1 MALVTT
7 SRRSTPLVRKIAKDL
22 AFATGSTYLSRG
34 KAGIRD
40 IEHLSSYY
48 FVISEL
54 RNSRIHI
61 QLFSPNSLLLDLVAV
76 RVQSGIRDWPLFR
89 GIRTSNESYANS
101 IQKVCS
107 CETLVFE
114 SELDAISYDGQQ
126 KRYHTLI
133 VEQHHDAKVRRKQ

>member
-40 IEHLSSYY
+40 IAHNHPYF

-54 RNSRIHI
+54 RNSRIRI
-61 QLFSPNSLLLDLVAV
+61 QLFFTDTTLIDVVATD
-76 RVQSGIRDWPLFR
+76 VQGGMRDWPLFR
-89 GIRTSNESYANS
+89 GVRISNESYAKS
-101 IQKVCS
+101 IKKACA
-107 CETLVFE
+107 CETMFFE
-114 SELDAISYDGQQ
+114 SELDVISYDGQQ

-133 VEQHHDAKVRRKQ
+133 VEQTKM

>member
-34 KAGIRD
+34 KSGIRD
-40 IEHLSSYY
+40 IEHISSYY

-54 RNSRIHI
+54 HNSRIRI
-61 QLFSPNSLLLDLVAV
+61 QLFSPDTLLLDLVAV
-76 RVQSGIRDWPLFR
+76 DIQSGTRDWSLFR
-89 GIRTSNESYANS
+89 GIRTSDESYAKS
-101 IQKVCS
+101 IKKACS

-114 SELDAISYDGQQ
+114 SEFDAISYDGQQ
-126 KRYHTLI
+126 KRYHTFI
-133 VEQHHDAKVRRKQ
+133 VERYHEAKVMKQK

>member
-34 KAGIRD
+34 KSGIRD
-40 IEHLSSYY
+40 IEHISSYY

-54 RNSRIHI
+54 HNSRIRI
-61 QLFSPNSLLLDLVAV
+61 QLFSPDTLLLDLVAV
-76 RVQSGIRDWPLFR
+76 DIQSGTRDWSLFR
-89 GIRTSNESYANS
+89 GIRTSDESYAKL
-101 IQKVCS
+101 IKKACS

-114 SELDAISYDGQQ
+114 SEFDAISYDGQQ
-126 KRYHTLI
+126 KRYHTFI
-133 VEQHHDAKVRRKQ
+133 VERYHDGKK

>member
-22 AFATGSTYLSRG
+22 AFATGSSYLSRG
-34 KAGIRD
+34 KTGIRD
-40 IEHLSSYY
+40 IEYISSSY

-61 QLFSPNSLLLDLVAV
+61 QLFSSDTLLLDIVAV
-76 RVQSGIRDWPLFR
+76 RIQSGMRDWPLFR
-89 GIRTSNESYANS
+89 GIRTSNESYA
-101 IQKVCS
+101 KVIEKACS
-107 CETLVFE
+107 CETLIFD
-114 SELDAISYDGQQ
+114 SEHDAISYDGQQ

-133 VEQHHDAKVRRKQ
+133 VERYHNG